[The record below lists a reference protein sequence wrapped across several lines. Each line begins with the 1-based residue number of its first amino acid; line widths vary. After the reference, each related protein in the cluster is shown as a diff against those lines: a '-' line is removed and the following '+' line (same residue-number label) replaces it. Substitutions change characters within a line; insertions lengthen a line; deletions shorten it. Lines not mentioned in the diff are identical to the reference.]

1 VSIKYR
7 PSGSVKVKM
16 LQRIASLDVPGRLSS
31 YNDKYVIVY
40 DFKDVGM
47 LSYN

>member
-1 VSIKYR
+1 
-7 PSGSVKVKM
+7 M

-47 LSYN
+47 LHLQLNFRIDQFLFY